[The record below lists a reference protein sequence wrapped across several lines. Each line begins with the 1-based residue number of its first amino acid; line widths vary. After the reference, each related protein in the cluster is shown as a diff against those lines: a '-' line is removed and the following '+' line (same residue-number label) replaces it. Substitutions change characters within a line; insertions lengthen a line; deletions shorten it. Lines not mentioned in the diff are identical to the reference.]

1 VDVQG
6 ANVDNNRVVQLEQ
19 ALEQEHRN
27 QKSLRDQYENQIR
40 SLTIEFSQQIESDEK
55 KINQYMKDILGYE

>member
-1 VDVQG
+1 M
-6 ANVDNNRVVQLEQ
+6 DNNRVIQLEQ